1 MINLY
6 NQDCMEAMSKMKNN
20 HFDLAIVDPPYGLPK
35 SSIHGR
41 GKLKNRAMNRDSE
54 KMHEWDIAPKQEYFW
69 ELMRVSKNQIIW
81 GGNHFPLPPTREII
95 VWDKC
100 QPWNNFSQVEMAWT
114 SFNGPAQLFKYDN
127 RTGGKIH
134 PTQKPVAL
142 YQWLLAKYA
151 KPYDKILDTHL
162 GSGSIA
168 LACFDLGHNL
178 EAYEIDQD
186 YFEAA
191 ENRLNDHTLQIK
203 LF

>member
-6 NQDCMEAMSKMKNN
+6 NQDCMKAMKEMKNN

-41 GKLKNRAMNRDSE
+41 GQLKNIALKRGAE
-54 KMHEWDIAPKQEYFW
+54 KMKEWDIAPKQEYFW

-81 GGNHFPLPPTREII
+81 GGNYFPLQPTREII

-151 KPYDKILDTHL
+151 KPNFKILDTHL

-178 EAYEIDQD
+178 EAYEIDKD

-191 ENRLNDHTLQIK
+191 ENRLNEHTLQIK